1 MNLLRHLSASFK
13 NSQQT
18 FFLRFLFSKIDFTSE
33 VKYRGPSTC
42 LQLFDWKTH

>member
-18 FFLRFLFSKIDFTSE
+18 FLFRFYISKIDLGSFP
-33 VKYRGPSTC
+33 VKYRAPSTC
-42 LQLFDWKTH
+42 LQLFD